1 LLGVQ
6 HSTQAKGRIER
17 LRETR
22 QAAAAPPTLTPVRF
36 GRIVSR
42 VSQEPDAEQR
52 TGAILDALG
61 LAYELIRIDPD
72 FADTAAFCERYGYPA
87 DHAGNTILVASKKEP
102 KQHAACVVLATTR
115 LDVNHAVRDLMG
127 ASKLSFASAEEM
139 AQLTGMKVGG
149 VTVFGLPA
157 TLPIFVDE
165 RVMALDYVILG
176 SGGRNGKIKI
186 APEVF
191 RRLPGSRI
199 VPGLALPR

>member
-1 LLGVQ
+1 M
-6 HSTQAKGRIER
+6 
-17 LRETR
+17 
-22 QAAAAPPTLTPVRF
+22 
-36 GRIVSR
+36 
-42 VSQEPDAEQR
+42 SQEPDAEPR
-52 TGAILDALG
+52 TVAILDGLG

-127 ASKLSFASAEEM
+127 ASKLSFASADEM
-139 AQLTGMKVGG
+139 AQLTGMTVGG

-157 TLPIFVDE
+157 AVPIFVDE

-176 SGGRNGKIKI
+176 TGGRHGKIKI

-191 RRLPGSRI
+191 RRLPGSR
-199 VPGLALPR
+199 VVAGLALPR